1 MADRTLPLAR
11 ARLTGAH
18 AQVLALEHELA
29 AARAR
34 LALAADE
41 LVQLGESRRTVARQL
56 GTSHAQVGVL
66 VDEAQRTRASVPG
79 QLVPVIYPWQVAD
92 YRDTF
97 GDPAEVFVAS
107 STLDLLVGSRLHPAS
122 FLEETY
128 AAIPHLLLRSRTG
141 GVMGVE
147 DCHCG
152 YGGTGPHNSHGVLRE
167 LGVEDADAKL
177 VFDHAYVHLDRVT
190 GRHQLARDPYISL
203 EQMEFHAGA
212 PTGIVTRGWFLESP
226 RGAPQVP
233 AWKRQSAEWVHHV
246 LDAEPRLPWADG
258 ERVARCYLTSEAV
271 EEAGLRR
278 HGLRWERFT
287 VIIEQGDA
295 QLWVSAYQPT
305 SFSELLS
312 EEQYE
317 LLAIADLYPEKLA
330 ARERRSWLQRLLAQY
345 RTRPP
350 YIDISRSGTARLQR
364 EPHGPPNRPAITT
377 A

>member
-1 MADRTLPLAR
+1 MDRTLPLAR

-29 AARAR
+29 AARAQ

-41 LVQLGESRRTVARQL
+41 LVQMGESRRTVARQL

-66 VDEAQRTRASVPG
+66 VDEAQQARACVPD

-92 YRDTF
+92 YRDSF

-122 FLEETY
+122 FLVGTHT
-128 AAIPHLLLRSRTG
+128 AIPNLLLRSRTG
-141 GVMGVE
+141 AVMGVE
-147 DCHCG
+147 DCQCG
-152 YGGTGPHNSHGVLRE
+152 YGGTGPHNSHRVLRE

-177 VFDHAYVHLDRVT
+177 VFGYAYIHLDRVT
-190 GRHQLARDPYISL
+190 GQHQLAKDPYISFEQL
-203 EQMEFHAGA
+203 ELHAGA
-212 PTGIVTRGWFLESP
+212 PTGIVTRSLFPKVSRSGV
-226 RGAPQVP
+226 PQVP

-258 ERVARCYLTSEAV
+258 ERVARCYLTSEAA

-278 HGLRWERFT
+278 HGIRWERFT
-287 VIIEQGDA
+287 MIIEQGDA
-295 QLWVSAYQPT
+295 QLWVPAYQPHG
-305 SFSELLS
+305 FSELLS

-317 LLAIADLYPEKLA
+317 LLAVADLYPEKLA
-330 ARERRSWLQRLLAQY
+330 ARERGNWLQRLLAQY

-364 EPHGPPNRPAITT
+364 EPHGQPVEPQ
-377 A
+377 